1 MIINRVF
8 NSFENFKH
16 EYNKG
21 SVGRYLSGRLTS
33 YLKIRRRTSN
43 KISSFFKK
51 TIFLKEFLRRKFTSK
66 FIINPEIINESK
78 KYLILETDNLQ
89 DLDKLKKHCDKIVKK
104 KKTLFKPKPDYFTS
118 NLIDYERD
126 DFGLNVKNIEEIR
139 PIYNFITQKSII
151 STIINYLGEIPV
163 VGNVALFYTYAH
175 DGNFGSEKFHIDQN
189 CTRQLHLILPINDVN
204 EENGPFSFIE
214 ANLTQK
220 VFDKVNYMGGR
231 LEDDNVYK
239 YVNRKNLIE
248 FKSPKLKKLLL
259 VDPYSCLH
267 FGARARSKNRTL
279 LIVSFTSKFEG
290 SEEISGLYRMK
301 NRSLLKRNNN
311 ELDNFL
317 LNL

>member
-1 MIINRVF
+1 MFISKVLT
-8 NSFENFKH
+8 SFGNIKN

-21 SVGRYLSGRLTS
+21 SIGRYLSGRLTS
-33 YLKIRRRTSN
+33 YLKIRRTTSN
-43 KISSFFKK
+43 KISSSIKK
-51 TIFLKEFLRRKFTSK
+51 LFFLKEYLKRKLVSK
-66 FIINPEIINESK
+66 YVLDPLFIDENK
-78 KYLILETDNLQ
+78 KYLILETKNLMN
-89 DLDKLKKHCDKIVKK
+89 LDKLTKHCEKLIEKK
-104 KKTLFKPKPDYFTS
+104 KNFFKPRPDYFTT
-118 NLIDYERD
+118 NLIDYDRNNSA
-126 DFGLNVKNIEEIR
+126 LNVKNIEEIR
-139 PIYNFITQKSII
+139 PIYNFITQKTLI

-163 VGNVALFYTYAH
+163 IGNVALFYTIAH

-239 YVNRKNLIE
+239 YVNRKNLIK
-248 FKSPKLKKLLL
+248 FKSKKAKKLLL

-267 FGARARSKNRTL
+267 FGARARNKNRAL

-290 SEEISGLYRMK
+290 SEEISGLYSMN
-301 NRSLLKRNNN
+301 NRSLLKRKDN
-311 ELDNFL
+311 ELDKFL